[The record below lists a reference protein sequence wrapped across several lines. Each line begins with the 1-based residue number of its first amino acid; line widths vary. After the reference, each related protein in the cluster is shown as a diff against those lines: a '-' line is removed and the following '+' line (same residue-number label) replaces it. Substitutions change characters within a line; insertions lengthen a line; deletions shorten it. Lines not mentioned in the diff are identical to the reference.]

1 MKKHS
6 FPTPF
11 AALVAFTLTAAPA
24 LVQGADTLITVEG
37 GTPRASNRCGAQ
49 EADFTL
55 RAERPLTIVQR
66 AITGVNDEGKFTYG
80 SSTSS
85 AMKRGD
91 TQKLNACM
99 TEGIPALEICAKP
112 EGGQEQCWAP
122 AYSGEDGSLV
132 LASGFAHAA
141 ASAQAA
147 GADVGAGGAA
157 DKMENTPRY
166 KNERY
171 GFALTL
177 PPGQWEV
184 RESDNGDGIT
194 AKDGE
199 SDPKSREIRAWGTN
213 SPGVLG
219 QSLKDVLADA
229 ERDFASV
236 TRREVDEAAARFTL
250 AGTAK
255 AGGQLYVRGFV
266 SKEVA
271 NIVRVATPDGW
282 QAGFDA
288 AVRAVEASFKPGF

>member
-1 MKKHS
+1 MKHTTS
-6 FPTPF
+6 ALVF
-11 AALVAFTLTAAPA
+11 AAAALLAAPAQAAPPLMDVAQGAATEAGTPLTLTARAPLTLTVKTLHWSEKIQDFLEDVKLTRKLAAGESYSFTFLPAGDIPNLA
-24 LVQGADTLITVEG
+24 LCAAPE
-37 GTPRASNRCGAQ
+37 AGAQ
-49 EADFTL
+49 
-55 RAERPLTIVQR
+55 
-66 AITGVNDEGKFTYG
+66 
-80 SSTSS
+80 
-85 AMKRGD
+85 
-91 TQKLNACM
+91 
-99 TEGIPALEICAKP
+99 
-112 EGGQEQCWAP
+112 QCWKP
-122 AYSGEDGSLV
+122 AFSGEDGRL
-132 LASGFAHAA
+132 LMEPGFALK
-141 ASAQAA
+141 
-147 GADVGAGGAA
+147 GAA
-157 DKMENTPRY
+157 PGRLYLNPDKPHYTNA
-166 KNERY
+166 RY

-282 QAGFDA
+282 QAGFDV